1 MAVTSQQ
8 ITSKKAEYVLLKKDI
23 ENQLDQS
30 ASRLRSAIPTLGVDV
45 SISRIDGDAGKV
57 NSQFVVCQNNGREGR
72 QDANLGQVGDGIVSF
87 YVKRYESLGFAS
99 MIVMDK
105 SPNRYQMGQIYA
117 MPDLQGSLMQNYVK
131 VLSEGVENVFGTGWD
146 KFFDP
151 WNGRWFIV
159 DQLDL
164 CVLSRGYTGLVM
176 SSCGAGAI
184 AMNKGTIDKTKALK
198 FTPVKYS
205 IPTEI
210 DKFKIY
216 ARLLKPIRFKY
227 VKDWTYEEG
236 NYTIFKDV
244 IAPEIVNFQNLY
256 RMYMDAVS
264 NLWWLDKME
273 QGYTTNPNNDWTL
286 TYSKYFTEGDISNKS
301 YEGLL
306 EHLNNISGDEIV
318 DVQAEVNNPNNQVVQ
333 ASLQAGQLPFDW
345 TAHFQK
351 YMFGYI
357 TLGII
362 IALFVIVKLIRK

>member
-1 MAVTSQQ
+1 MAVTNQQ
-8 ITSKKAEYVLLKKDI
+8 IISKKAEYVLLKKDI
-23 ENQLDQS
+23 ESKLDQS
-30 ASRLRSAIPTLGVDV
+30 ASRLRSAIPSLGVDV
-45 SISRIDGDAGKV
+45 SISKAKMSPPQ
-57 NSQFVVCQNNGREGR
+57 NSWTCIENRREGR
-72 QDANLGQVGDGIVSF
+72 QAEHLGQVGDGIVSF

-105 SPNRYQMGQIYA
+105 APNRYYMSNIDA
-117 MPDLQGSLMQNYVK
+117 MPDLSGSLMQGRVP
-131 VLSEGVENVFGTGWD
+131 VLAEGIENVFGTGWD

-176 SSCGAGAI
+176 SSCGAGAV
-184 AMNKGTIDKTKALK
+184 AMNKGNIDKTKALK
-198 FTPVKYS
+198 FVPVKYS

-227 VKDWTYEEG
+227 VKDWTYEES
-236 NYTIFKDV
+236 NYAIMKDV
-244 IAPEIVNFQNLY
+244 VAPEIVNFQNLY

-264 NLWWLDKME
+264 NLWWIEKME
-273 QGYTTNPNNDWTL
+273 SSYVTNPNNDWNL
-286 TYSKYFTEGDISNKS
+286 AYSKYFAEGDISTKS
-301 YEGLL
+301 YQGLL
-306 EHLNNISGDEIV
+306 EHLNGITGDDLV

-333 ASLQAGQLPFDW
+333 AQLQAGQLPFDW
-345 TAHFQK
+345 TSHFQK

-357 TLGII
+357 ALGII
-362 IALFVIVKLIRK
+362 IALFIIVKLIRK